1 MKFLCG
7 DTYLGT
13 KTELRSVGEGSGGI
27 VIDTS
32 CVHFAKE
39 TLGG

>member
-27 VIDTS
+27 VIDTGGI
-32 CVHFAKE
+32 HLEEE